1 MNGPDILA
9 RTMSKPRLLKK
20 ADLRPWQ
27 YHPRSDHHSKVAC
40 WSVLFDLLSC
50 SDLLLA
56 HAQAG
61 KIAFGINHQMV
72 DHTNG
77 RRKDLDLVIC
87 RPRLQPEE
95 APAKAPRT
103 FAAMADE
110 WRIELTT
117 PERERLS
124 ALPDLAERPA
134 GSILMALE
142 AKACMT
148 EFAKARPRLY
158 DELTSSHSVVHG
170 DTDAAIAVGFVM
182 INGASTFL
190 SPLRHTDV
198 PTRHDQPLQTQLTIE
213 KIRALPRRESVGKPG
228 FDAIAAVVVRCAN
241 DAVSPVTIITET
253 AEGAVA
259 PQDVLHYDTMINR
272 IIGIYNSRF
281 PVP

>member
-1 MNGPDILA
+1 MHGPDILA

-20 ADLRPWQ
+20 TDSHRWQ

-40 WSVLFDLLSC
+40 WGILFDLLVH
-50 SDLLLA
+50 SDLLQT
-56 HAQAG
+56 HAAVG
-61 KIAFGINHQMV
+61 KIAFGINHRMV

-77 RRKDLDLVIC
+77 RRKYLDLVIC
-87 RPRLQPEE
+87 RPQLESGDTST
-95 APAKAPRT
+95 KATRT
-103 FAAMADE
+103 FSAMADE
-110 WRIELTT
+110 WSIELTAS
-117 PERERLS
+117 ERELLS
-124 ALPDLAERPA
+124 TLPVLLEHPA
-134 GSILMALE
+134 GSVLMALE

-148 EFAKARPRLY
+148 EFGKARPRLY

-182 INGASTFL
+182 INGSSTFI
-190 SPLRHTDV
+190 SPLRRTDV
-198 PTRHDQPLQTQLTIE
+198 PTNHDQPAQLRLTID
-213 KIRALPRRESVGKPG
+213 KVRALPRREAVGRPG
-228 FDAIAAVVVRCAN
+228 FDAIAAVAVRCAN
-241 DAVSPVTIITET
+241 DGVSPVTIITDT